1 MGVKGTLAFGF
12 LGDYFFCFLWLK
24 FEDFSHQESM
34 HFFYLKRK
42 MEYSHGTP
50 DSVLGLA
57 LRMSQFINFIVI
69 GWCADISF
77 EDMI

>member
-34 HFFYLKRK
+34 HFFYL
-42 MEYSHGTP
+42 
-50 DSVLGLA
+50 
-57 LRMSQFINFIVI
+57 NFEEKDGIFSWDTRQCP
-69 GWCADISF
+69 GFGF
-77 EDMI
+77 EDVTIH